1 MILVKE
7 AVKTLAIIVVEA
19 HIKEDA
25 QLAHLNVK
33 ESAKKLVGGACR
45 YTGKCDE
52 CSDICKGSCHGSCYG
67 SCQFS
72 AKGRDTVK
80 FKW

>member
-33 ESAKKLVGGACR
+33 ESAKELV
-45 YTGKCDE
+45 E
-52 CSDICKGSCHGSCYG
+52 ELQI
-67 SCQFS
+67 F
-72 AKGRDTVK
+72 AKVAAMEVAIVRVNPPQK
-80 FKW
+80 AEIL

>member
-25 QLAHLNVK
+25 QFAHLNVK
-33 ESAKKLVGGACR
+33 ESAKELVEELVVIRANA
-45 YTGKCDE
+45 TNVQ
-52 CSDICKGSCHGSCYG
+52 I
-67 SCQFS
+67 F
-72 AKGRDTVK
+72 AKVTAMEVAMVRVNPPQK
-80 FKW
+80 AEIL

>member
-7 AVKTLAIIVVEA
+7 AVKTLAIIVVES

-33 ESAKKLVGGACR
+33 EAAQELVGAVADKLVRELVG
-45 YTGKCDE
+45 E
-52 CSDICKGSCHGSCYG
+52 H
-67 SCQFS
+67 
-72 AKGRDTVK
+72 V
-80 FKW
+80 

>member
-33 ESAKKLVGGACR
+33 ESAKELVEELVVIRANA
-45 YTGKCDE
+45 TNVQ
-52 CSDICKGSCHGSCYG
+52 I
-67 SCQFS
+67 F
-72 AKGRDTVK
+72 AKVAAMEVAMVRVNPPQK
-80 FKW
+80 AEIQ

>member
-19 HIKEDA
+19 HIKEDE

-33 ESAKKLVGGACR
+33 ESAKELVEELVVLRANA
-45 YTGKCDE
+45 TNVQ
-52 CSDICKGSCHGSCYG
+52 I
-67 SCQFS
+67 F
-72 AKGRDTVK
+72 AKVAAMEVAIVRVNPPQK
-80 FKW
+80 AEIL

>member
-19 HIKEDA
+19 HIKEAA

-33 ESAKKLVGGACR
+33 EAAQELVGELVIIQANA
-45 YTGKCDE
+45 TNAQI
-52 CSDICKGSCHGSCYG
+52 S
-67 SCQFS
+67 
-72 AKGRDTVK
+72 VK
-80 FKW
+80 VVAREAAMVRVNLQQKVKIL

>member
-7 AVKTLAIIVVEA
+7 AVKTLAIIVVAA

-33 ESAKKLVGGACR
+33 EAAQELVGGLVVIQANA
-45 YTGKCDE
+45 TNVQ
-52 CSDICKGSCHGSCYG
+52 I
-67 SCQFS
+67 F
-72 AKGRDTVK
+72 AKVAAMEVVMVRVNPQQK
-80 FKW
+80 AEIL

>member
-33 ESAKKLVGGACR
+33 ESAKELVEELVVIRANA
-45 YTGKCDE
+45 TNVQIFAMVAAME
-52 CSDICKGSCHGSCYG
+52 V
-67 SCQFS
+67 
-72 AKGRDTVK
+72 ATVRVNPPQK
-80 FKW
+80 AEIL

>member
-19 HIKEDA
+19 HIKESA

-33 ESAKKLVGGACR
+33 ESAKELVGGLVVIRANA
-45 YTGKCDE
+45 TNAQ
-52 CSDICKGSCHGSCYG
+52 I
-67 SCQFS
+67 F
-72 AKGRDTVK
+72 AKVAVMEVAMVRVNSLQK
-80 FKW
+80 AEIL

>member
-33 ESAKKLVGGACR
+33 ESAKELVGGLVVIRANA
-45 YTGKCDE
+45 TNAQ
-52 CSDICKGSCHGSCYG
+52 I
-67 SCQFS
+67 F
-72 AKGRDTVK
+72 AKVAVMEVAMVRVNSLQK
-80 FKW
+80 AEIL

>member
-25 QLAHLNVK
+25 QLAHLNAK
-33 ESAKKLVGGACR
+33 EAAQELVGELVGALADKLVRELVG
-45 YTGKCDE
+45 
-52 CSDICKGSCHGSCYG
+52 
-67 SCQFS
+67 
-72 AKGRDTVK
+72 
-80 FKW
+80 